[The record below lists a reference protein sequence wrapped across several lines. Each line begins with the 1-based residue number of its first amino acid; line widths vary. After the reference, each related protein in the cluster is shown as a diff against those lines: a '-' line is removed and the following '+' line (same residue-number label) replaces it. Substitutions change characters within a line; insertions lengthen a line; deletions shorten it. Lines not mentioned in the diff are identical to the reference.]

1 MLDYW
6 FTLVGL
12 YFELIGAFLLAI
24 EAIGSDNLLK
34 FGQVLKK
41 KRIISVIIYIL
52 VTFLVLLLTKIYLPE
67 SFLEAFILIFSLGI
81 LVDFAPKI
89 FTFIIKRAEKGT
101 SGFIGFILF
110 SLGFLLQ
117 AFVNLSQLRQ

>member
-41 KRIISVIIYIL
+41 KRIISVIIYII

-101 SGFIGFILF
+101 SGFVGFIIF

-117 AFVNLSQLRQ
+117 AFVNLSQLR

>member
-41 KRIISVIIYIL
+41 KRITSVIIYIL
-52 VTFLVLLLTKIYLPE
+52 VTLFVLLLTKIYLPE

-101 SGFIGFILF
+101 SGFVGFIIF

>member
-52 VTFLVLLLTKIYLPE
+52 VTFFSSLTHQNL
-67 SFLEAFILIFSLGI
+67 
-81 LVDFAPKI
+81 FA
-89 FTFIIKRAEKGT
+89 
-101 SGFIGFILF
+101 
-110 SLGFLLQ
+110 
-117 AFVNLSQLRQ
+117 

>member
-1 MLDYW
+1 
-6 FTLVGL
+6 
-12 YFELIGAFLLAI
+12 
-24 EAIGSDNLLK
+24 
-34 FGQVLKK
+34 
-41 KRIISVIIYIL
+41 
-52 VTFLVLLLTKIYLPE
+52 LPE

-101 SGFIGFILF
+101 SGFVGFIIF

-117 AFVNLSQLRQ
+117 AFVNLSQLR